1 MAAVADNSG
10 LLPFSVYVLTAK
22 AAKNFLRPPYKIKN
36 DYQAV
41 VSGISEGYKRFATGI
56 RKTLQIE
63 LGGTC
68 VNVGC
73 VPKKAMWHAAQIHE
87 AIHLYGPDY
96 GFDPTINKF
105 SWDTLTASRAA

>member
-1 MAAVADNSG
+1 VAAVADNSD

-73 VPKKAMWHAAQIHE
+73 VPKKAMCMPRRFVKPFIFTARTTVLIPP
-87 AIHLYGPDY
+87 L
-96 GFDPTINKF
+96 IN
-105 SWDTLTASRAA
+105 SAGTR